1 MKSRMGK
8 NSNEVNKGPRL
19 ARRDHMGRVLTV
31 VEYSNLMKK
40 KQETGEQ
47 MWNDKDQSYK
57 PRFVVDGF
65 EGGEG
70 GDDM

>member
-1 MKSRMGK
+1 
-8 NSNEVNKGPRL
+8 
-19 ARRDHMGRVLTV
+19 MGRVLTV